1 MRRQGPA
8 GDATSDRPR
17 PGRRGPGGGAG
28 PHGTERKLAM
38 FGLENSTVILGLFAL
53 IVAFVVVR
61 AKITRIDVQP
71 HEAVLVTKNGR
82 DLGRLRP
89 GVKRFFLGQIAIQ
102 RFDLRETLVKVG
114 GQEVLTRDRI
124 PVKLSMLVR
133 QRVVDPLRARD
144 TVDDLKGQVHAEAQL
159 ALREAVSL
167 FDLDELLAG
176 RAALSERV
184 AHRLRES
191 LARAGLEIVAASVQ
205 DVMVGG
211 ELKRAFGEV
220 VRARSEALAKLE
232 RARGEAAALRK
243 LANAARLLR
252 EHEGLERLK
261 TLELAQRAAEGAN
274 TTLVLGL
281 DPMAVLRKS

>member
-1 MRRQGPA
+1 M
-8 GDATSDRPR
+8 
-17 PGRRGPGGGAG
+17 
-28 PHGTERKLAM
+28 
-38 FGLENSTVILGLFAL
+38 FAL
-53 IVAFVVVR
+53 ASITPWNVLVALIAVAAIVRFRMKRIVVL
-61 AKITRIDVQP
+61 P

-82 DLGRLRP
+82 DLGRFEP
-89 GVKRFFLGQIAIQ
+89 GVHRFFGDVSVR
-102 RFDLRETLVKVG
+102 RFDLRETLVRVG
-114 GQEVLTRDRI
+114 GQEVLTRDR
-124 PVKLSMLVR
+124 VSLKLSLLVR

-144 TVDDLKGQVHAEAQL
+144 AVDDLEGHVRAEAQL
-159 ALREAVSL
+159 ALREAVGL
-167 FDLDELLAG
+167 FELDEVLAG

-184 AHRLRES
+184 AHRLRAS
-191 LARAGLEIVAASVQ
+191 MARLGLEIADASLQ

-211 ELKRAFGEV
+211 DLKRAFGEV

-281 DPMAVLRKS
+281 DPVAALRKS